1 MAQVFIIHAPFD
13 EGLADHVAAALSE
26 AGHEPLSSAQS
37 DGASAQDS
45 RLAIAVWTRESCRN
59 EAVIN
64 AALEAAARGV
74 LISIDFEDAATPHE
88 LADPPPVNLTGWAG
102 GASDPRWRFVLS
114 EIDFAVRCNP
124 TVASAAFIEKEASE
138 ERLQGEVP
146 ASAIVSDA
154 DWPPESENV
163 PETETEDRFAHE
175 AGQTIGTTSAY
186 DAPIY
191 VDEIDSG
198 APVSYPVKSRTTV
211 RIHPLHA
218 VLGAGV
224 GLFVLTAGAM
234 FLAPAFMNEQ
244 ERLEVP
250 PLAQNTDDADTADVT
265 NEVTT
270 QTAATSVTVA
280 SLDGQTDNQGAN
292 GVASET
298 ATQPVDEPAS
308 AASFTDENVV
318 DLPTPSEQDA
328 ARQAATGSIGTPSNT
343 REVVAENIP
352 ERTVVATTPDVN
364 DDNDIALQSVDSAN
378 DTSLPEALP
387 NETPTI
393 ETPAIETRELETL
406 VVETVDSDAENDAEG
421 DASDTMG
428 ALVAAVTTE
437 ITEASAN
444 IPTDNPGT
452 NSALGGDYFRDCAA
466 CPEMASLPAGRFS
479 MGSPASEPARQS
491 TEGPRVDVTFAK
503 GFAMSAREVT
513 FAQWEACV
521 ADGGCRGYAP
531 YDSGWGRNDRPVIGV
546 SYQDAE
552 AFAAWLTAK
561 TGVQYRIPSEAEWEY
576 GARAGSETAFSFGR
590 VISTDEANFNGDH
603 AYGVEGGVNRA
614 QTTPAGSFAPNAY
627 GLYDM
632 HGNVWEW
639 TADCW
644 SESHQESA
652 ENGAVSQGSCDRRV
666 LKGGAWNTGGWRLRA
681 AHRIA
686 KTQSAREYDNGFRV
700 VRDLD

>member
-1 MAQVFIIHAPFD
+1 MAQVFIIHAPYD

-26 AGHEPLSSAQS
+26 AGHEPLSSAAPDQA
-37 DGASAQDS
+37 GAEET

-59 EAVIN
+59 ENVIN
-64 AALEAAARGV
+64 AALDAAARGV

-88 LADPPPVNLTGWAG
+88 LADPPPVSLTGWAG

-124 TVASAAFIEKEASE
+124 AVESAAFTEKSAHE
-138 ERLQGEVP
+138 ERLHGEVP
-146 ASAIVSDA
+146 PSAIVSDA
-154 DWPPESENV
+154 DWPPEPDDVTGHELQDE
-163 PETETEDRFAHE
+163 PEQE
-175 AGQTIGTTSAY
+175 ASPAY
-186 DAPIY
+186 AAPIY

-198 APVSYPVKSRTTV
+198 TPASFPVKSRTTV

-234 FLAPAFMNEQ
+234 FLAPAFMNNQ
-244 ERLEVP
+244 ERLDVP
-250 PLAQNTDDADTADVT
+250 PLVQNSSDADGSDAASD
-265 NEVTT
+265 EPT
-270 QTAATSVTVA
+270 QSGATPVTVA
-280 SLDGQTDNQGAN
+280 SLERTTDNQGTDEDAL
-292 GVASET
+292 ET
-298 ATQPVDEPAS
+298 AAS
-308 AASFTDENVV
+308 SDNNANTAASFTDENVV

-328 ARQAATGSIGTPSNT
+328 ARQAATGPANNAD
-343 REVVAENIP
+343 ELPAF
-352 ERTVVATTPDVN
+352 A
-364 DDNDIALQSVDSAN
+364 DNEIALQSVASPAQ
-378 DTSLPEALP
+378 TPVQEALP
-387 NETPTI
+387 AETPPH
-393 ETPAIETRELETL
+393 ETPAPETEELETL
-406 VVETVDSDAENDAEG
+406 VVETVDDEVDS

-444 IPTDNPGT
+444 IPTNDLGT
-452 NSALGGDYFRDCAA
+452 NSSPTGDYFRDCNA

-479 MGSPASEPARQS
+479 MGSPASEPARQAS
-491 TEGPRVDVTFAK
+491 EGPRVDVTFAK

-546 SYQDAE
+546 SYQDAQ

-590 VISTDEANFNGDH
+590 VISTDQANFNGDH

-614 QTTPAGSFAPNAY
+614 QTTPTGSFAPNAY

-639 TADCW
+639 TSDCW
-644 SESHQESA
+644 SEDHQSSA
-652 ENGAVSQGSCDRRV
+652 ENGAVSRANCDRRV